1 MFIIIP
7 ILLIIFGIIFIAI
20 IAKNVFRNYTVI
32 ELGCLILAAIF
43 FSTSIAF
50 IPNAITCLD
59 IHINAD
65 AYCAEKTD
73 LRNSYIVLL
82 KRYDRLAYQDLN
94 ASSAYLDLYDK
105 IIDFNVNVRR
115 AQSNKDRAFW
125 TEGLLY
131 NPSYLNLEPIPID

>member
-7 ILLIIFGIIFIAI
+7 ILLIVFGIIFIAVI
-20 IAKNVFRNYTVI
+20 VKNVFRNYTAI

-43 FSTSIAF
+43 FATSIAF
-50 IPNAITCLD
+50 ITNAITCLD
-59 IHINAD
+59 IHVNAD
-65 AYCAEKTD
+65 AYCAEKAD

-82 KRYDRLAYQDLN
+82 KQYNRLAYQDLN

-105 IIDFNVNVRR
+105 IIDFNLNVRL
-115 AQSNKDRAFW
+115 AQNNKDRAFW

>member
-7 ILLIIFGIIFIAI
+7 ILSIAFGIIFIAI
-20 IAKNVFRNYTVI
+20 IVKNVFRNYTAI

-43 FSTSIAF
+43 FATSIAF

-59 IHINAD
+59 IHVNAD
-65 AYCAEKTD
+65 AYCAEKAD

-82 KRYDRLAYQDLN
+82 KRYNRLTYQDLN

-105 IIDFNVNVRR
+105 IIDFNLNVRR
-115 AQSNKDRAFW
+115 AQNNKDRAFW

>member
-7 ILLIIFGIIFIAI
+7 ILLIVFGIIFITLI
-20 IAKNVFRNYTVI
+20 TKGVFQNHTVI
-32 ELGCLILAAIF
+32 ELGCLIFAAIF
-43 FSTSIAF
+43 FVTSIVF
-50 IPNAITCLD
+50 IANAITCLD
-59 IHINAD
+59 IHVNAD

-82 KRYDRLAYQDLN
+82 KRYNRLAYQDLN
-94 ASSAYLDLYDK
+94 ASSVYLDLYDK
-105 IIDFNVNVRR
+105 IIDFNLNVRR
-115 AQSNKDRAFW
+115 AQNNKNRAFW